1 MGVFEDTITK
11 AREIIGETG
20 RATGELIEVQKLKF
34 SASSLK
40 SAIRKNYELLGQYTY
55 LSVVNDEDNA
65 TAVEE
70 LVSEITE
77 QKQQLKQLEKK
88 IADCKGK
95 VVCSCGCVNS
105 ENASYCSGCGKE
117 L

>member
-20 RATGELIEVQKLKF
+20 RATTDLIEVQKLKF
-34 SASSLK
+34 SVSSMK

-55 LSVVNDEDNA
+55 LSIVNNEDNSV
-65 TAVEE
+65 AVEE
-70 LVSEITE
+70 LAAEITD
-77 QKQQLKQLEKK
+77 QKQKLKELEKK
-88 IADCKGK
+88 IADTKGK

-105 ENASYCSGCGKE
+105 DTAKFCSNCGKE

>member
-1 MGVFEDTITK
+1 MGVFEDTITR

-34 SASSLK
+34 SVASTK

-55 LSVVNDEDNA
+55 LSVVNNEDNSV
-65 TAVEE
+65 AVEE
-70 LVSEITE
+70 LVSEIKE
-77 QKQQLKQLEKK
+77 QKQQIAELEKQ
-88 IADCKGK
+88 IADAKGK
-95 VVCSCGCVNS
+95 VTCSCGCVNS
-105 ENASYCSGCGKE
+105 ESAKFCSGCGKE